1 MKAKDLKGIAIV
13 SLDAAAQLGRVED
26 LFFDTTQLRVAALEM
41 SESGQR
47 AIIPFSEVHAIGR
60 DAVTVSSS
68 QLMLIRAVAIWWAWW
83 VAGHYGLDPWVLRP
97 IGTPGQLGTLLRDEP
112 RRPTPVPRPV

>member
-1 MKAKDLKGIAIV
+1 MKAKELKGIAIV

-68 QLMLIRAVAIWWAWW
+68 QMAEPWGWA
-83 VAGHYGLDPWVLRP
+83 ARP
-97 IGTPGQLGTLLRDEP
+97 SIFPH
-112 RRPTPVPRPV
+112 RPFVELAQI

>member
-1 MKAKDLKGIAIV
+1 MN
-13 SLDAAAQLGRVED
+13 
-26 LFFDTTQLRVAALEM
+26 
-41 SESGQR
+41 
-47 AIIPFSEVHAIGR
+47 P
-60 DAVTVSSS
+60 
-68 QLMLIRAVAIWWAWW
+68 LMLIRAVAIWWAWW